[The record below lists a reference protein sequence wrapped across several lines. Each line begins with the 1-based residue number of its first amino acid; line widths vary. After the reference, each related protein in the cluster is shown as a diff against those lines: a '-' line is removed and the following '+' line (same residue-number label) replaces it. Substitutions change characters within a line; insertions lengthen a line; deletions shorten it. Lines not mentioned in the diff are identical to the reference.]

1 MWCQDW
7 LHSFLSLR
15 GSIEVFC
22 ERFPHVKNLRVR
34 SDGAGNFKGAPFVL
48 GLIKIS
54 EWSRINILEFS
65 VSEAGGGKDLTDR

>member
-1 MWCQDW
+1 MQDW

-15 GSIEVFC
+15 GSIDLFC
-22 ERFPHVKNLRVR
+22 GRFPHIKNLHIR

-54 EWSRINILEFS
+54 EWTSIKILEFS